1 MIYDINVGGWVMRKI
16 KTLFIVSLFLFG
28 CILIFLPH
36 TVSSGGISIWPGKLT
51 ITMHDEY
58 PEEEIRYEIE
68 VNNLNQYDINV
79 SATAENPAL
88 HNLKENY
95 MFIPDLSWVSIT
107 PEILHIP
114 SKESRFLEVNISI
127 PDEEKPLYYDEHWHV
142 CTVVSENN
150 DRSTPGSTV
159 ILTELA
165 VNFFIITPSS
175 KATME
180 IQNIYILLAIII
192 SAIITLIAIF
202 YVKKKKKDNS

>member
-1 MIYDINVGGWVMRKI
+1 MRKI

-28 CILIFLPH
+28 FILIFLPP
-36 TVSSGGISIWPGKLT
+36 TASSGGISIWPGKLT
-51 ITMHDEY
+51 ITMHTEY

-88 HNLKENY
+88 YNLKENY

-150 DRSTPGSTV
+150 DQCPV
-159 ILTELA
+159 YQAHTEINLSMF
-165 VNFFIITPSS
+165 VYHRF
-175 KATME
+175 
-180 IQNIYILLAIII
+180 
-192 SAIITLIAIF
+192 
-202 YVKKKKKDNS
+202 V